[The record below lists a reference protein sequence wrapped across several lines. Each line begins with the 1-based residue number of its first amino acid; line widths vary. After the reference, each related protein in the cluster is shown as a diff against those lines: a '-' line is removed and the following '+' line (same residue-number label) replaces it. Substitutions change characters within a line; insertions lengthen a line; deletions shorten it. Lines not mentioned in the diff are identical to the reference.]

1 VRVLHLP
8 SNIASI
14 LSHTVRGLSSLGV
27 EARGLVFQNSPIQSA
42 EGVTVI
48 ESHRRNPFSPA
59 WFRTQV
65 VFFRHLLQGILWADV
80 LHWYY
85 GSTVFPLGMD
95 LKMIRLFRKPAV
107 VEWLG
112 SDIRIPEVEFEDNP
126 YYKQAFSNG
135 YEYPG
140 ESYEK
145 SRRTQKRFIKAGFLP
160 LMIPCMVQYLQK
172 DIVRQFY
179 RVMPRIML
187 DSILPCYPDPGKRK
201 PLIVHAPS
209 APVVKGT
216 PAVLRAI
223 RELQKRF
230 DFEFVLIEGM
240 PRQKAIELIRK
251 ADLFLDQFVIGY
263 YGMAAVEAMA
273 YGKPVLCYMKP
284 SLLAGVPS
292 DFPIMNA
299 TADDLPE
306 KMEALLSDGR
316 LRRDAGERSRV
327 YVEKH
332 HDAVQWARKLTGIY
346 QELLERRKRVK

>member
-1 VRVLHLP
+1 M
-8 SNIASI
+8 
-14 LSHTVRGLSSLGV
+14 
-27 EARGLVFQNSPIQSA
+27 
-42 EGVTVI
+42 
-48 ESHRRNPFSPA
+48 SPA
-59 WFRTQV
+59 WFRTQIAA
-65 VFFRHLLQGILWADV
+65 FRHLLEGILWADV

-85 GSTVFPLGMD
+85 GSTVFPLGID
-95 LKMIRLFRKPAV
+95 LKMIGLLRKPAV

-112 SDIRIPEVEFEDNP
+112 SDIRIPEVEFGDNP
-126 YYKQAFSNG
+126 YYRQAFQKG
-135 YEYPG
+135 YEYQT
-140 ESYEK
+140 ESYGR
-145 SRRTQKRFIKAGFLP
+145 SRRTQKRFVKAGFLP

-187 DSILPCYPDPGKRK
+187 DHITPCYPDPGKRR

-209 APVVKGT
+209 APVAKGT

-230 DFEFVLIEGM
+230 ELEFVLIEGM
-240 PRQKAIELIRK
+240 PRQKAIEIIQK

-284 SLLAGVPS
+284 SLLGETPS
-292 DFPIMNA
+292 DFPVINA

-306 KMEALLSDGR
+306 KIEALLSDGN
-316 LRRDAGERSRV
+316 LRRDVGERSRA

-332 HDAVQWARKLTGIY
+332 HDAVQWAHKLVEIYKEMMVRKNRL
-346 QELLERRKRVK
+346 